1 VRIYLP
7 SVAAELSGTPSV
19 LLAHAVT
26 EALRAEVTDEDDE
39 TLEMIALLA
48 AADDSVR
55 LVGER
60 GSAAGRARR
69 VVLAA
74 DVPDS
79 AATPAAT
86 GLPTAVELAGPVDWS
101 DVRAIHVDETDAETD
116 VAAAAAGDDD
126 AFERVVDLDLL
137 WYDPAERDRILP
149 A

>member
-1 VRIYLP
+1 
-7 SVAAELSGTPSV
+7 
-19 LLAHAVT
+19 
-26 EALRAEVTDEDDE
+26 LRAEVTDEDDE

-55 LVGER
+55 MVGDR
-60 GSAAGRARR
+60 GEAAGRTRR

-79 AATPAAT
+79 HATPSAD
-86 GLPTAVELAGPVDWS
+86 GLPTAVELSAPVAWS
-101 DVRAIHVDETDAETD
+101 DVRAIHVDETGAEAE
-116 VAAAAAGDDD
+116 VAGAAAGDED

-137 WYDPAERDRILP
+137 WYDPAERDTILP

>member
-60 GSAAGRARR
+60 GSA
-69 VVLAA
+69 
-74 DVPDS
+74 